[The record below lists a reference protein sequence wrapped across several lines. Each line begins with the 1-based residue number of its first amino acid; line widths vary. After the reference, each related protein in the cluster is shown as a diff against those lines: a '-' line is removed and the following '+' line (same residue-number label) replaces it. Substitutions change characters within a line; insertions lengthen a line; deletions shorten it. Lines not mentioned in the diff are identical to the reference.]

1 MGADES
7 ALNPEA
13 LPAGLAAVVRSATA
27 LQFFAT
33 PVPKKGMHIFAV
45 HFLTVPSIHNPAIDF
60 GYLLL

>member
-13 LPAGLAAVVRSATA
+13 LPAVLAAVVRSATA

-33 PVPKKGMHIFAV
+33 PVPKKGMHYFCGA
-45 HFLTVPSIHNPAIDF
+45 LPDGPLDP
-60 GYLLL
+60 